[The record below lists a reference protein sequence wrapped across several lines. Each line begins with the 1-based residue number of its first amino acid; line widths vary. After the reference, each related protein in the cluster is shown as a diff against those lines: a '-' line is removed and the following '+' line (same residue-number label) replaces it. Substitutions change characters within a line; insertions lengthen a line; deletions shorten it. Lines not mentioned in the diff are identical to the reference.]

1 MERYGGSIR
10 KQNTP
15 LRSWA
20 CGDPIIM
27 RLCGVLGEE
36 LSVVGMGNGE
46 PVEIAIGIEI
56 GKAECVVELF
66 FAQCGKVGNIV
77 ATEEQQGGERDIIHE
92 AGTVVSFNHL
102 HIARVVRFGD

>member
-1 MERYGGSIR
+1 MPIAVVSEG
-10 KQNTP
+10 
-15 LRSWA
+15 LRGEVWRVDEETDVG
-20 CGDPIIM
+20 CMDV
-27 RLCGVLGEE
+27 LCEEFAVVLA
-36 LSVVGMGNGE
+36 GNGE